1 METSAIKT
9 SPSLTF
15 CESGINTFELEIQ
28 ALKSIAQRLD
38 IHFERACQLLLQC
51 TGKIIIMGIGK
62 SGHIANK
69 IAATFTSTG
78 TPAFFVH
85 PAEASHGDLGMLSA
99 NDILLVLSN
108 SGETPEIISLLP
120 AIKERII
127 PIIALTGNRASTLAQ
142 TADINLDLSIAR
154 EACPLNLAPTSS
166 TTACLVMGDALA
178 IALLKAKG
186 FTTEDF
192 ASIHPGGFLGR
203 RLLLRVD
210 HLMHQ
215 GEQIPKVS
223 PETSLAQALIEITNK
238 RLGMAVIVDKEN
250 KILGIFTDGDLRRT
264 LEKHKDIHAIKM
276 ADIMTQNCKTVKP
289 SLLAAEALYKMK
301 QHKITSLLI
310 TDDEN
315 KLQGII
321 HLHDLL
327 QRGMS

>member
-9 SPSLTF
+9 PASLNF

-99 NDILLVLSN
+99 NDVLLVLSN

-120 AIKERII
+120 AIKERAIS
-127 PIIALTGNRASTLAQ
+127 IIALTGNRASTLAQ
-142 TADINLDLSIAR
+142 TADINLDLSISR

-178 IALLKAKG
+178 IALLKAKS

-210 HLMHQ
+210 HLMHRD
-215 GEQIPKVS
+215 EQIPKVS
-223 PETSLAQALIEITNK
+223 PEASLAQALIEITDK
-238 RLGMAVIVDKEN
+238 RLGMTVIVDKEN

-301 QHKITSLLI
+301 QHKITALLVI
-310 TDDEN
+310 NDEN
-315 KLQGII
+315 KLQGIL

-327 QRGMS
+327 QQGMS

>member
-1 METSAIKT
+1 METSAIKI
-9 SPSLTF
+9 PASLNF
-15 CESGINTFELEIQ
+15 CESGVNTFELEIQ

-99 NDILLVLSN
+99 NDVLLVLSN

-120 AIKERII
+120 AIKERAIS
-127 PIIALTGNRASTLAQ
+127 IIALTGNRASTLAQ
-142 TADINLDLSIAR
+142 TADINLDLSISR

-178 IALLKAKG
+178 IALLKAKS

-210 HLMHQ
+210 HLMHRD
-215 GEQIPKVS
+215 EQIPKVS
-223 PETSLAQALIEITNK
+223 PEASLAQALIEITDK
-238 RLGMAVIVDKEN
+238 RLGMTVIVDKEN

-301 QHKITSLLI
+301 QHKITALLVI
-310 TDDEN
+310 NDEN
-315 KLQGII
+315 KLQGIL

-327 QRGMS
+327 QQGMS

>member
-99 NDILLVLSN
+99 NDVLLVLSN

-120 AIKERII
+120 AIKERAIS
-127 PIIALTGNRASTLAQ
+127 IIALTGNRASTLAQ

-276 ADIMTQNCKTVKP
+276 SDIMTQNCKTVKP

>member
-1 METSAIKT
+1 
-9 SPSLTF
+9 
-15 CESGINTFELEIQ
+15 
-28 ALKSIAQRLD
+28 
-38 IHFERACQLLLQC
+38 
-51 TGKIIIMGIGK
+51 
-62 SGHIANK
+62 
-69 IAATFTSTG
+69 
-78 TPAFFVH
+78 
-85 PAEASHGDLGMLSA
+85 
-99 NDILLVLSN
+99 
-108 SGETPEIISLLP
+108 
-120 AIKERII
+120 
-127 PIIALTGNRASTLAQ
+127 
-142 TADINLDLSIAR
+142 
-154 EACPLNLAPTSS
+154 
-166 TTACLVMGDALA
+166 MGDALA

-276 ADIMTQNCKTVKP
+276 SDIMTQNCKTVKP

>member
-276 ADIMTQNCKTVKP
+276 SDIMTQNCKTVKP